1 MRLILSRHGN
11 TFSPGEKAAWVGR
24 RSDLPLVEEGRRQA
38 VRLGEE
44 LQGADVAPAAIYCGP
59 LLRTTHYAEL
69 VAERLG
75 NFIAPIADE
84 ALTEIDYGDWEGLTS
99 HEIVERFGGNVLEAW
114 ESRSIWPT
122 SAGWL
127 PPEAELAR
135 RIEAFVCGL
144 AQAYT
149 KSDTVLAVTSNGIL
163 RYFLRLDR
171 DAFGAQARAR
181 AIKVATGNIC
191 IMAAQEG
198 SHRVTTWNATPEAKL
213 LRSALYSGA
222 EGM

>member
-11 TFSPGEKAAWVGR
+11 TFSPGEKAVWVGR

-38 VRLGEE
+38 VRLGAE
-44 LQGADVAPAAIYCGP
+44 LQGAGVAPAAIYCGP
-59 LLRTTHYAEL
+59 LLRTTHYAQL
-69 VAERLG
+69 VAERFG

-99 HEIVERFGGNVLEAW
+99 HEIVERFGGNALKAW

-144 AQAYT
+144 AHAHT
-149 KSDTVLAVTSNGIL
+149 EADTVLAVTSNGIL
-163 RYFLRLDR
+163 RYFLRLDC
-171 DAFGAQARAR
+171 DAFSAQAQAR

-191 IMAAQEG
+191 IMDAHEG
-198 SHRVTTWNATPEAKL
+198 SHRVITWNATPEAKL
-213 LRSALYSGA
+213 FRSALCSGA